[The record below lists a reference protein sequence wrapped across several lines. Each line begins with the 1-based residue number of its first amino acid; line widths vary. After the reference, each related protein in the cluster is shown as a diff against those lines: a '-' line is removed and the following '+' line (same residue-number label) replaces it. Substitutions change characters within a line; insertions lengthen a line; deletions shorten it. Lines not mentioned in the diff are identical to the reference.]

1 METNTFNNIISFLK
15 RELYNNVEKS
25 ILPVS
30 STNDTS
36 RCYDFD
42 LNNKNCLSK
51 PKNKS
56 KKINIAAIHP
66 ILEKEDFVAITIIE
80 YKNNIDY
87 CDMV

>member
-1 METNTFNNIISFLK
+1 METNTFNILLSLLK
-15 RELYNNVEKS
+15 REVDKKSTS

-36 RCYDFD
+36 RCHDFNLD
-42 LNNKNCLSK
+42 EKNCLSK

-56 KKINIAAIHP
+56 KKIKIAAIHP
-66 ILEKEDFVAITIIE
+66 IMEKEDFVAITIIE
-80 YKNNIDY
+80 YNSKNDF